1 MRSISSADPIRSDR
15 EPPACP
21 DWCEHAPTGHGWD
34 DSSVD
39 TTKTCTRVVG
49 TVERLNGPPV
59 PITLDRFAYVD
70 CTEVHV
76 GVTVLTIGQNIEMT
90 VDAAGC
96 LRAVLGCADRL
107 TA

>member
-34 DSSVD
+34 DNSPQP
-39 TTKTCTRVVG
+39 TKTCTRTVG
-49 TVERLNGPPV
+49 TIERLNGPPV
-59 PITLDRFAYVD
+59 PITLDRFAHVD
-70 CTEVHV
+70 CRQVHV
-76 GVTVLTIGQNIEMT
+76 GDTMLTIGQNIEMT
-90 VDAAGC
+90 VEAVRC
-96 LRAVLGCADRL
+96 LREMLTCAGRL